1 MKNAPFPVS
10 WWYFRD
16 KLRASRSRAGISGE
30 EPDPPASHPGDAGC
44 HEEQKMGPEQSQT
57 PLPGQSKSEERY
69 YGTYDNF
76 AAAGSL

>member
-1 MKNAPFPVS
+1 MLLTHEAGQ
-10 WWYFRD
+10 
-16 KLRASRSRAGISGE
+16 ASARL
-30 EPDPPASHPGDAGC
+30 SHPGDAGC

-69 YGTYDNF
+69 YGAYDNF